1 MSHTTACTQ
10 VATRIPSLAHEQH
23 RCPKVEGMPTL
34 QHGLRI
40 THGCSACVTEVAL
53 GGVSGMDV
61 INTIVGIQ
69 I

>member
-1 MSHTTACTQ
+1 MSHTTAYTQ
-10 VATRIPSLAHEQH
+10 VATRIPGLAHEQH
-23 RCPKVEGMPTL
+23 PCPKVEGMPTL

-40 THGCSACVTEVAL
+40 IQGCSACVTEAAL
-53 GGVSGMDV
+53 GEISGMGV

>member
-1 MSHTTACTQ
+1 
-10 VATRIPSLAHEQH
+10 
-23 RCPKVEGMPTL
+23 MPTL

-40 THGCSACVTEVAL
+40 THGCSACVTEAAL
-53 GGVSGMDV
+53 GGVSGMGV